1 MSEDTAM
8 PITDA
13 LEAKLGE
20 VDVSETTHW
29 LRWRVGRGGGRTIY
43 AQIAAEASDDDVL
56 IGVMDTRRLAEEA
69 VTAHNAVLTRVQHP
83 DFLSEPRP

>member
-20 VDVSETTHW
+20 VDVSKTTHW
-29 LRWRVGRGGGRTIY
+29 LRWRVERGRWSHDLC
-43 AQIAAEASDDDVL
+43 AD
-56 IGVMDTRRLAEEA
+56 RR
-69 VTAHNAVLTRVQHP
+69 
-83 DFLSEPRP
+83 